1 MPHVDRAPPGSGRPL
16 QPTKEDIVF
25 ITRTAV
31 ACVLA
36 CGLLA
41 ITAAT
46 AAAAPSPEERYLNS
60 YGSPPAADALHRL
73 RARTGAVLLVVRDA
87 GVPPGALRR
96 NAVAT
101 DRARLA
107 RDRRGRRRGRRHAP
121 PSPPPRR
128 AKRACLAV
136 RHDVGHDITGGP
148 TGSRSHRNNASTSS
162 SPTARQ
168 DRGADPRQQAANCN
182 LNRS

>member
-1 MPHVDRAPPGSGRPL
+1 MS
-16 QPTKEDIVF
+16 

-60 YGSPPAADALHRL
+60 YGSPPAADVSTASAQAQEQYYSSYGTPASHQQPSGETPWLPIAL
-73 RARTGAVLLVVRDA
+73 VS
-87 GVPPGALRR
+87 
-96 NAVAT
+96 
-101 DRARLA
+101 A
-107 RDRRGRRRGRRHAP
+107 RDRRGRRRGRRHPP

-128 AKRACLAV
+128 AKRARLAV
-136 RHDVGHDITGGP
+136 RHRRRPRT
-148 TGSRSHRNNASTSS
+148 TTATSS
-162 SPTARQ
+162 
-168 DRGADPRQQAANCN
+168 
-182 LNRS
+182 